1 MTRPGAFPWGNMW
14 RRDMIRKILAA
25 ALAASLS
32 LAGAYS
38 AAAQET
44 GKVGVV
50 VKIGGIPWFNAMEA
64 GIKERGEELGVDAFM
79 VGPTS
84 ADPALQVR
92 AIEDLIAQN
101 VKVIGVVPND
111 AKVLEPVLT
120 KAREKGIIVITHES
134 PSQKGA
140 DWDFELASATG
151 FGEAHAKL
159 LAEKMG
165 GKGEYAVFVGSLTV
179 PLHNA
184 WADAAIEYIKKNHP
198 EMTLVGDRY
207 GVAEDVDKSRST
219 ALDLISAHPNLKG
232 FLAFGSQGPIGA
244 GRAIEE
250 RRKVGEI
257 FVLGPFSPGQG
268 QKLIKSDAISGGF
281 MWNPKQAGEVFVTLA
296 DKLMK
301 GEEIK
306 DGEEIEGL
314 GVIHPDFENR
324 NIIVDQLVPI
334 NKETVAD
341 LAAMGL

>member
-1 MTRPGAFPWGNMW
+1 M
-14 RRDMIRKILAA
+14 RKLLVAA
-25 ALAASLS
+25 VAASLS
-32 LAGAYS
+32 IASAFS

-64 GIKERGEELGVDAFM
+64 GIKERGAKLGVDAFM

-92 AIEDLIAQN
+92 AIEDLIAQG

-111 AKVLEPVLT
+111 ATVLEPVLS
-120 KAREKGIIVITHES
+120 KAQSNGIIVITHES

-140 DWDFELASATG
+140 DWNFELASATG
-151 FGEAHAKL
+151 FGEAHAEL
-159 LAEKMG
+159 LAEKTG
-165 GKGEYAVFVGSLTV
+165 GKGKYAVFVGSLTV

-184 WADAAIEYIKKNHP
+184 WADAAIAHLKEKYP
-198 EMTLVGDRY
+198 EMQLVGERY
-207 GVAEDVDKSRST
+207 GVAEDVDASRKT
-219 ALDLISAHPNLKG
+219 ALDLISAHPDLKG

-244 GRAIEE
+244 GRAVEE

-268 QKLIKSDAISGGF
+268 RKLIKSDAISGGF

-296 DKLMK
+296 DRLMK
-301 GEEIK
+301 GGKIEAG
-306 DGEEIEGL
+306 DEIEGL
-314 GVIHPDFENR
+314 GKVTPDGN
-324 NIIVDQLVPI
+324 NIIVDQLVTI
-334 NKETVAD
+334 NKDTVDQLAD
-341 LAAMGL
+341 MGL

>member
-1 MTRPGAFPWGNMW
+1 
-14 RRDMIRKILAA
+14 MIKKILAA

-32 LAGAYS
+32 LAGAYT
-38 AAAQET
+38 AAAQDT

-64 GIKERGEELGVDAFM
+64 GIKERGEKLGVDAFM

-165 GKGEYAVFVGSLTV
+165 GRANMPSS
-179 PLHNA
+179 
-184 WADAAIEYIKKNHP
+184 WA
-198 EMTLVGDRY
+198 R
-207 GVAEDVDKSRST
+207 
-219 ALDLISAHPNLKG
+219 
-232 FLAFGSQGPIGA
+232 
-244 GRAIEE
+244 
-250 RRKVGEI
+250 
-257 FVLGPFSPGQG
+257 
-268 QKLIKSDAISGGF
+268 
-281 MWNPKQAGEVFVTLA
+281 
-296 DKLMK
+296 
-301 GEEIK
+301 
-306 DGEEIEGL
+306 
-314 GVIHPDFENR
+314 
-324 NIIVDQLVPI
+324 
-334 NKETVAD
+334 
-341 LAAMGL
+341 